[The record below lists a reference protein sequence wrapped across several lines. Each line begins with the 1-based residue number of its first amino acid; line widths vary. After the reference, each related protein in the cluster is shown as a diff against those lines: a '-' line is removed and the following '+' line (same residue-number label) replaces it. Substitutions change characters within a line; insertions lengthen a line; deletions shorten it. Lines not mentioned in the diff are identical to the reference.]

1 MRTRFAPSPTG
12 MFHIGGL
19 RTALFAWLAAKQTEG
34 TFLLR
39 IEDTDQTREVPG
51 SVEAHLQ
58 GLLWAGIPPQEGVV
72 LEHGVVIEKGT
83 SGPYFQSKRLP
94 LYRKHVDVLLEKG
107 VAYPCFCTSERLE
120 QMRNDQAAKK
130 QAPMYDRMCLKLSK
144 EETHARIA
152 AGEAHVIRM
161 QVPHNDTIT
170 FNDDIRGEVSFKGH
184 TIDDQVL
191 LKSDGFPTSPLAH
204 VVDDH
209 HRDIGL
215 VIRGEEWLSSLPKH
229 LLLFSWFD
237 WQKPRYA
244 HLPLILNKDKTK
256 LSKRQGA
263 VSVDEFI
270 QKGYLPEAVLNFL
283 ALLGWNPGT
292 TKEIFTLQELI
303 QEFSLE
309 RVQKAGAVFDLEKLD
324 WLQGQ
329 WMRLLTAEEFAKRIR
344 MQVEKE
350 FPEAATDEAFAKK
363 AALIQERITFFH
375 EAPGMLGYFYKDPT
389 VTMELVASKK
399 QKIAEADV
407 PRYVN
412 ILIDT
417 LAAIDQK
424 KWNAETLEAAIRAAV
439 EKEGVTLGQLL
450 WPLRAMLTG
459 REYSP
464 GAFEVA
470 AELGKETVM
479 RRLEAAKMLA
489 V

>member
-1 MRTRFAPSPTG
+1 
-12 MFHIGGL
+12 
-19 RTALFAWLAAKQTEG
+19 
-34 TFLLR
+34 
-39 IEDTDQTREVPG
+39 
-51 SVEAHLQ
+51 
-58 GLLWAGIPPQEGVV
+58 
-72 LEHGVVIEKGT
+72 
-83 SGPYFQSKRLP
+83 
-94 LYRKHVDVLLEKG
+94 
-107 VAYPCFCTSERLE
+107 
-120 QMRNDQAAKK
+120 
-130 QAPMYDRMCLKLSK
+130 
-144 EETHARIA
+144 
-152 AGEAHVIRM
+152 
-161 QVPHNDTIT
+161 
-170 FNDDIRGEVSFKGH
+170 
-184 TIDDQVL
+184 
-191 LKSDGFPTSPLAH
+191 
-204 VVDDH
+204 
-209 HRDIGL
+209 
-215 VIRGEEWLSSLPKH
+215 
-229 LLLFSWFD
+229 
-237 WQKPRYA
+237 
-244 HLPLILNKDKTK
+244 
-256 LSKRQGA
+256 
-263 VSVDEFI
+263 VDEFI

-309 RVQKAGAVFDLEKLD
+309 RVQKAGAIFDLEKLD

-375 EAPGMLGYFYKDPT
+375 EAPAMLGYFYKDPT